1 MRHAR
6 PRWISLELVMPP
18 SAFLAMGRVPSR
30 TMKQASVLSTNQG
43 GGEEAACDLSRAR
56 AHRPACV

>member
-1 MRHAR
+1 MTTQSAILAR
-6 PRWISLELVMPP
+6 
-18 SAFLAMGRVPSR
+18 GRVPSR

-56 AHRPACV
+56 AHQPACV